1 MKGVPRYTS
10 YPTAP
15 HFHDGIKAQ
24 KYIKWLKELDADT
37 SLSLY
42 FHIPYCKQLCWFCG
56 CHTKIVN
63 GYSSVSKYI
72 ELLKQEVLMI
82 APLIKHLP
90 VKHIHFG
97 GGSPTILSPTDF
109 SEFMA
114 LISEQFRLTDSA
126 EIAVEMDPRTVD
138 MDKIISYAE
147 SGVTRASLGV
157 QDFDPKVQE
166 AINRVQDYELV
177 EKVVNNLRSSNI
189 NALNI
194 DLIYGLPY
202 QTTKTTIATIERS
215 LSLDPDRI
223 SLFGYA
229 HVPWMKQHQ
238 KLVPEDALPSK
249 EERVILSELARKLI
263 LEAGYTAIGIDHF
276 AKADDAL
283 STAASSNKLQRNFQ
297 GYTTD
302 NADALIGFGV
312 SSISSLPQGYLQNT
326 AKNVDYAA
334 DIKNKKLPIARG
346 VELSTEDKQRRDIIM
361 SLMCNFQVKIKADLY
376 APELERLQPYIDSG
390 DVCFSDGVIKVNSH
404 SQNKLRLVASIFDT
418 YLQNSPHR
426 YSQAV

>member
-15 HFHDGIKAQ
+15 HFHDGISAQ
-24 KYIKWLKELDADT
+24 KHIKWLKELDEDT

-56 CHTKIVN
+56 CHTTIIN
-63 GYSSVSKYI
+63 SYNSVSKYI
-72 ELLKQEVLMI
+72 ELLKQEVHMI
-82 APLIKHLP
+82 APLVQHLS

-97 GGSPTILSPTDF
+97 GGSPTILSPIDF
-109 SEFMA
+109 SKFME
-114 LISEQFRLTDSA
+114 LISEQFNLSDIA
-126 EIAVEMDPRTVD
+126 EIALEMDPRTLD
-138 MDKIISYAE
+138 MDKVISYKE

-157 QDFDPKVQE
+157 QDFDTKVQE
-166 AINRVQDYELV
+166 AINRVQDYGLV
-177 EKVVNNLRSSNI
+177 EKVVNNLRLSNI
-189 NALNI
+189 KALNI

-202 QTTKTTIATIERS
+202 QTIETTISTIERS

-238 KLVPEDALPSK
+238 KLVPEDALPTI
-249 EERVILSELARKLI
+249 EEREILSELSRKLI

-276 AKADDAL
+276 AKADDEL
-283 STAASSNKLQRNFQ
+283 SIAASSNKLRRNFQ

-326 AKNVDYAA
+326 AKNVDYASN
-334 DIKNKKLPIARG
+334 IKNKKLPIARG
-346 VELSTEDKQRRDIIM
+346 VELSTDDKQRRDIIM
-361 SLMCNFQVKIKADLY
+361 SLMCNYQVKINADLY
-376 APELERLQPYIDSG
+376 APELEKLQPFIDSG
-390 DVCFSDGVIKVNSH
+390 DVTFSDGIIKTSSLSN
-404 SQNKLRLVASIFDT
+404 NKLRLIASVFDV

-426 YSQAV
+426 YSLAV